1 MGFWRQIA
9 QAEGALGMKRRLDTI
24 QLIAVFAAGFFCAV
38 AQYATAVTVTSLADL
53 RNASATMNNSTI
65 TLAPGDYWIDGDHIA
80 NPTSSEPIFLELGGN
95 NNTFVLTGANLKLDT
110 RKLDGFGRALG
121 HDSGVRVVKVSGS
134 NNIVQDLDLT
144 GYDLELDTD
153 PDAQRYADWA
163 AVYVQ
168 LTGTDNTMQGVNVL
182 TRGSSPYGL
191 GDAFGKGARQ
201 FPQGEPP
208 GQVPGEPEGVVGHPW
223 IHHNK
228 TSAFNVLE
236 ANGATVDDMH
246 LDVRTYGHGFF
257 VQLSDDTTLTNSTVT
272 GQIFSSTN
280 VSTHP
285 KYLEYGG
292 ITKDGNPIPDDIF
305 ISGAEDGV
313 RMYTG
318 ASNLSVDNVVVTKMR
333 SGFAVALGSGNITLN
348 NVESY
353 GAEHAFDF
361 RSNTTITNAK
371 GDIVNGPLIWHPYGN
386 SANSSIDVE
395 LVGPAPVGHDWAA
408 AFISGNNVDATISS
422 NLPAGALGDD
432 ALVRFGQRWWNSW
445 RDHDDLDSFDEQAF
459 DYINSSFT
467 NNTNQIMVL
476 GNDVTNN
483 TGSSQAP
490 VISNGKENYYDGI
503 TLVPAGTRTVLIHSA
518 GLGNNGTAADG
529 SLETNA
535 SIVESGG
542 TLELQP
548 GIQISDEKLTITG
561 EGVDGKGALY
571 SDGQTGSGT
580 RFGSSDSQ
588 NESTIFLAGDASIG
602 VGVAGNQMLVGSIQ
616 GTGNLTKRGP
626 GKLAIEQASTY
637 VGNMFIAEGE
647 VSARSGVVKDDLFLF
662 PGTTFTSIGDNALDA
677 ADSFAQVNGTLDL
690 NGRTDNSHLSAT
702 AGLLYGAGQI
712 LSSNPTSG
720 AGATLN
726 VAGDAGQ
733 GTFVGTIEDE
743 ISLIKS
749 GASTQLLAGNN
760 TYTGTTT
767 ISEGTLQVNG
777 THTGGGDYTVAGGTL
792 AGTGSIDASVT
803 VQAGG
808 TLAPGAS
815 PGQLTVGDV
824 VFETSSVL
832 EIELGGLTAGSEYDQ
847 LLADSIILAGDLS
860 VSLLDLGSGL
870 FQPAP
875 TDIFTV
881 IDGISLSGVF
891 DNVAIGQRI
900 DTTGGE
906 GSFMV
911 SYVAPIGAVL
921 LTDYQVST
929 MPGDFNGD
937 GWVDAL
943 DFLHWQRDPAAGD
956 LADWQ
961 DNYGATNTHTANA
974 VPEPGA
980 LSSIIIATA
989 MFITRRPR
997 KSNS

>member
-1 MGFWRQIA
+1 MEGTSGMEWR
-9 QAEGALGMKRRLDTI
+9 GSKT
-24 QLIAVFAAGFFCAV
+24 VFAGICVVAIIGILIQPAV
-38 AQYATAVTVTSLADL
+38 AQLTANSLADL
-53 RNASATMNNSTI
+53 RTYGTTVNNSTI
-65 TLAPGDYWIDGDHIA
+65 TLSPTGGDPHPVTGIVTPGEYWIDGDHIA
-80 NPTSSEPIFLELGGN
+80 NPTSTHPRFMVLGGTG
-95 NNTFVLTGANLKLDT
+95 NTYNLTGTTINLDT
-110 RKLDGFGRALG
+110 RELDGFGRALG
-121 HDSGVRVVKVSGS
+121 HDSGVDVVRIEGS
-134 NNIVQDLDLT
+134 NNTVNDLT
-144 GYDLELDTD
+144 LIGQDIALDTD
-153 PDAQRYADWA
+153 PSAQRFADWA
-163 AVYVQ
+163 TQYVE
-168 LTGTDNTMQGVNVL
+168 LSGDNNTVDGAHVVS
-182 TRGSSPYGL
+182 RGSRTDSYGL
-191 GDAFGKGARQ
+191 SDAFGKGAS
-201 FPQGEPP
+201 QGISPFISHRKASNFR
-208 GQVPGEPEGVVGHPW
+208 VGEATNAVVNDVH
-223 IHHNK
+223 
-228 TSAFNVLE
+228 LE
-236 ANGATVDDMH
+236 
-246 LDVRTYGHGFF
+246 TYSFGHGFF
-257 VQLSDDTTLTNSTVT
+257 VQGSTDTTLTNSTVT
-272 GQIFSSTN
+272 GELFSSQLVVDHTL
-280 VSTHP
+280 
-285 KYLEYGG
+285 YQQYGHTWWG
-292 ITKDGNPIPDDIF
+292 EPIPNDIML
-305 ISGAEDGV
+305 SGAEGGV

-318 ASNLSVDNVVVTKMR
+318 ASGLTVDNVVVDGMR
-333 SGFAVALGSGNITLN
+333 TGFATVHAGGDVNISNSYAYNTTSGFDVG
-348 NVESY
+348 
-353 GAEHAFDF
+353 D
-361 RSNTTITNAK
+361 NTTITSSGGN
-371 GDIVNGPLIWHPYGN
+371 IVNGPLLVFYNSGGNNEIELELEGGTPIGTNWSAVYGN
-386 SANSSIDVE
+386 GGDTDITITSS
-395 LVGPAPVGHDWAA
+395 
-408 AFISGNNVDATISS
+408 
-422 NLPAGALGDD
+422 LPAGALPDESYIR
-432 ALVRFGQRWWNSW
+432 LGQSYFENW
-445 RDHDDLDSFDEQAF
+445 RNF
-459 DYINSSFT
+459 DYTTATPESGSPIAYTDSHFV
-467 NNTNQIMVL
+467 NNTNQMLVFGESATGI
-476 GNDVTNN
+476 

-961 DNYGATNTHTANA
+961 DNYGATNIHNANA
-974 VPEPGA
+974 VPEPTA
-980 LSSIIIATA
+980 LALFAVALFACS
-989 MFITRRPR
+989 MRRR
-997 KSNS
+997 FT

>member
-1 MGFWRQIA
+1 
-9 QAEGALGMKRRLDTI
+9 MKRLGLALVIRGIYVT
-24 QLIAVFAAGFFCAV
+24 GFCSFV
-38 AQYATAVTVTSLADL
+38 TLPTMAQFTANSLAEL
-53 RNASATMNNSTI
+53 RTYGITVNNSTVVLNSTGGDPHPETGI
-65 TLAPGDYWIDGDHIA
+65 VTPGVYWINGDHIA
-80 NPTSSEPIFLELGGN
+80 DPTNSPPIFMELSGTGN
-95 NNTFVLTGANLKLDT
+95 TYDLSAATIKLDT
-110 RKLDGFGRALG
+110 RKLDGFGRNLG
-121 HDSGVRVVKVSGS
+121 HDSGVDVVRISGS
-134 NNIVQDLDLT
+134 NNTVEGLTLIGEDLA
-144 GYDLELDTD
+144 LDTD

-163 AVYVQ
+163 TQYVE
-168 LTGTDNTMQGVNVL
+168 LSGDSNTVDGAYVV
-182 TRGSSPYGL
+182 TRGSRTDTYGL
-191 GDAFGKGARQ
+191 GDAFGKGAS
-201 FPQGEPP
+201 QGIQPFIA
-208 GQVPGEPEGVVGHPW
+208 HR
-223 IHHNK
+223 K
-228 TSAFNVLE
+228 ASAFRVGE
-236 ANGATVDDMH
+236 ATNAVVNDIH
-246 LDVRTYGHGFF
+246 LDVNTFGHGFF
-257 VQLSDDTTLTNSTVT
+257 VQNSVDTTLTNSTIT
-272 GQIFSSTN
+272 GELFSSQG
-280 VSTHP
+280 VLDRP
-285 KYLEYGG
+285 EYQQYGH
-292 ITKDGNPIPDDIF
+292 TWWGNPIPLKM
-305 ISGAEDGV
+305 ISGNEGGV

-318 ASNLSVDNVVVTKMR
+318 ASGLTVDNVVVDSMR
-333 SGFAVALGSGNITLN
+333 TGFAVTLGSGTITLN
-348 NVESY
+348 NVEAYNTES
-353 GAEHAFDF
+353 AFGF
-361 RSNTTITNAK
+361 KNNTTITNAK
-371 GDIVNGPLIWHPYGN
+371 GNAVNGPLIVVDNAN
-386 SANSSIDVE
+386 SSNSSIDVE
-395 LVGPAPVGHDWAA
+395 LVGGAPINHDYALA
-408 AFISGNNVDATISS
+408 YVSGNNADVSITSS
-422 NLPAGALGDD
+422 LPASYFGDTTLFRTAQFFYEGWRENNGTTTHD
-432 ALVRFGQRWWNSW
+432 VPGYNHSNSV
-445 RDHDDLDSFDEQAF
+445 
-459 DYINSSFT
+459 IV
-467 NNTNQIMVL
+467 NNTNQFLIL
-476 GNDVTNN
+476 GEQAASN

-961 DNYGATNTHTANA
+961 DNYGATNIHNANA
-974 VPEPGA
+974 VPEPTA
-980 LSSIIIATA
+980 LALFAVALFACS
-989 MFITRRPR
+989 MRRE
-997 KSNS
+997 K